1 MFQGIFTMGKVRTAI
16 VKRTAKKLLE
26 LFPDKV
32 STDFN
37 SNKELVKTYVNTK
50 SKKLRNQIAGYLT
63 RLARMKLEAQ
73 SQVQGQQS

>member
-1 MFQGIFTMGKVRTAI
+1 MGKVRTAI

-37 SNKELVKTYVNTK
+37 TNKELVKTYVHTK

-63 RLARMKLEAQ
+63 RLARMKLETQ
-73 SQVQGQQS
+73 SQVQGQ